1 LADKLK
7 FELVSPEKLL
17 LSSDVDM
24 VVVPGAAGD
33 LGVLPGHAPLITTVR
48 PGVIE
53 VHQEGAQV
61 QRLFVRGGF
70 AEVTPQGLTVLADEA
85 MPLADLDRAALAQRL
100 KDAEEDVRDARDET
114 TRHRAEQA
122 ADQLRQVVDALALI

>member
-7 FELVSPEKLL
+7 FELVSPERLL

-53 VHQEGAQV
+53 VHQEGAPV
-61 QRLFVRGGF
+61 ERLFVRGGF

-85 MPLADLDRAALAQRL
+85 MPLAELDRAALAQRL

-114 TRHRAEQA
+114 TRNRAEHA

>member
-1 LADKLK
+1 MADKLK
-7 FELVSPEKLL
+7 FELVSPERLL

-53 VHQEGAQV
+53 VHQEGAPV
-61 QRLFVRGGF
+61 ERLFVRGGF

-85 MPLADLDRAALAQRL
+85 MPLAELDRAALAQRL

-114 TRHRAEQA
+114 TRNRAEHA